1 MKKNRLSYLILFLI
15 TAVFL
20 WFFFWSVRW
29 TEVWSNLRDFDW
41 RLFALA
47 VLLSPLHL
55 LTRAIRWK
63 FLLHPLKSD
72 IRLVK
77 AFEATTVGFT
87 VSWVFPGRV
96 GEVIRP
102 IYLARE
108 EKLSAGYL
116 IGTVVVER
124 TFDLFT
130 NCFLLGMFL
139 LSRYLFRYRLEL
151 SADALAR
158 LYFWG
163 KAGLF
168 LAAALFILIVSLYFL
183 KDRATAVFRFLS
195 RPFPE
200 KIRPVIEK
208 TGGEFIEG
216 LKFFHSFW
224 RLLGFFG
231 LSLVV
236 WLGICLLYWVFY
248 ASYGLMVPYIFIV
261 PYVFL
266 TMIGAS
272 IPTPGMA
279 GGFDYFSRLALT
291 GLYGLEAN
299 RAVGLTLV
307 VHSIQIVV
315 TCLLGYAILWKNRL
329 SLFQA
334 KKLGE
339 TQG

>member
-1 MKKNRLSYLILFLI
+1 M
-15 TAVFL
+15 
-20 WFFFWSVRW
+20 
-29 TEVWSNLRDFDW
+29 
-41 RLFALA
+41 
-47 VLLSPLHL
+47 
-55 LTRAIRWK
+55 
-63 FLLHPLKSD
+63 
-72 IRLVK
+72 
-77 AFEATTVGFT
+77 
-87 VSWVFPGRV
+87 
-96 GEVIRP
+96 
-102 IYLARE
+102 
-108 EKLSAGYL
+108 
-116 IGTVVVER
+116 
-124 TFDLFT
+124 
-130 NCFLLGMFL
+130 
-139 LSRYLFRYRLEL
+139 
-151 SADALAR
+151 
-158 LYFWG
+158 
-163 KAGLF
+163 
-168 LAAALFILIVSLYFL
+168 
-183 KDRATAVFRFLS
+183 
-195 RPFPE
+195 
-200 KIRPVIEK
+200 
-208 TGGEFIEG
+208 
-216 LKFFHSFW
+216 
-224 RLLGFFG
+224 LGFFG

-291 GLYGLEAN
+291 GLYGLEAD